1 MPDDT
6 WLFGDFS
13 QVVLGMWGVM
23 DLKVDDATLSASDG
37 LVLRVFQDVDA
48 VVRNKSSF
56 SIAKRKAA

>member
-13 QVVLGMWGVM
+13 QIVLGMWGVM
-23 DLKVDDATLSASDG
+23 DLQVDTATLAASDG

-56 SIAKRKAA
+56 CVGRKKAA